1 LKNKSL
7 HSEIIQ
13 SEMQFKMHHEFPA
26 ELANQWDE
34 LVTESKCDVPFLLF
48 SCMQTWWETRGGG
61 EWPDAQLMLITAQRE
76 ESLVG
81 IAPLFLTTK
90 KMGQPTLMLLGSIE
104 IFDYLDLI
112 ARGEDLADFIDELLD
127 FLVSPGVPDWQVLD
141 LYNIIDFSPTLDLL
155 KDQARKRNWDILL
168 EPVQPSPY
176 ITLPGDWDT
185 YLAGIKKKQRHE
197 IRRKLRRLEESGVDW
212 RWYIVDDP
220 STLESEIEDFI
231 KLMLQDESKL
241 QFLREE
247 MQEHMRRMGRC
258 AFNEGFLQLSF
269 LEIDGHKAATK
280 MIFDYRNQLWAY
292 NSGVNYQLGEYSPG
306 WILLSL
312 LLQWANERGYS
323 EFDFMRGD
331 EEYKYRFGAVDRY
344 VMRARLAR

>member
-1 LKNKSL
+1 
-7 HSEIIQ
+7 
-13 SEMQFKMHHEFPA
+13 MQFKMHHEFPA

-155 KDQARKRNWDILL
+155 KDQAQKRNWDILL

-231 KLMLQDESKL
+231 KLMLQDESKM

-247 MQEHMRRMGRC
+247 MQEHMRRMARC